1 MNNQNKN
8 KDKNKTTSHEED
20 KRILVKIM
28 LGLTLF
34 TTLFYF
40 IYTMITSS
48 HVVSQL
54 TSIIQAALI
63 SIFAIFFLFIG
74 MQKGNAKQ
82 DKFIIVA
89 AFLLT
94 SYSGFNLLTSANI
107 LKLPSQNVVSNFT
120 YKTLTEALQW
130 SKSNNIELVQVFENS
145 DTVEAYHII
154 NQDVEPGTLLK
165 NVKTMTVTVSSGP
178 SLEKDVLIPNMIGW
192 NADDVLTFIKK
203 NYLSNVEVIFQY
215 SNQVKDT
222 VIHQEGSG
230 ELKRSDKIILTF
242 SLGEEGSL
250 EPIKMV
256 DLSKLSLFEATFY
269 LKRNGIPYEL
279 AYEYHDSIAKD
290 YIISQS
296 LAKNETAIPFET
308 KIVLTVSKGAKI
320 VVPDLYKMSIED
332 ITQWASDNK
341 LKLQFEDRYDDST
354 ELGMPLEINVNKDD
368 VIEEGATIKV
378 VVSKGKLVM
387 QNFDSLQEFKEWAM
401 KYNITYQE
409 NYEFN
414 NQYEIGKI
422 VKFSH
427 QNGETIKNDDTITVT
442 ISQGSPV
449 TVPKF
454 IGKTKSDI
462 QKECNNLGITCTF
475 IYGGYT
481 ESIKK
486 DVATGQSK
494 GAGGNIVKGT
504 SISITLSSGIIEKVK
519 VPSFLGKSRNEVE
532 SQCNANNLKCTFSY
546 QNGFNDNVAKD
557 HVVSQSV
564 NANTTVNAGTTIHI
578 TLSNGGAIRYNV
590 VIQQTYFTAGNPEQ
604 SKSTLLS
611 KLQSA
616 CPGVTFNIEFRK
628 VNTGA
633 GLIHPDSPTKAG
645 ANTFIQGKTYTII
658 IGSY

>member
-1 MNNQNKN
+1 MIENKFKEKKGN
-8 KDKNKTTSHEED
+8 KVAND
-20 KRILVKIM
+20 KRIAVKIA
-28 LGLTLF
+28 LGITLV
-34 TTLFYF
+34 TTLIYF
-40 IYTMITSS
+40 VYTIMTSS
-48 HVVSQL
+48 NIVGQL
-54 TSIIQAALI
+54 TSIIGVALI

-74 MQKGNAKQ
+74 IQGEKKQ
-82 DKFIIVA
+82 DKFIIIA
-89 AFLLT
+89 SFLLT
-94 SYSGFNLLTSANI
+94 SYSSFNLLTSANI
-107 LKLPSQNVVSNFT
+107 LKLPSQDVVSNFT

-154 NQDVEPGTLLK
+154 NQNVEPGTLLK
-165 NVKTMTVTVSSGP
+165 NVKTMTVVVSNGP
-178 SLEKDVLIPNMIGW
+178 SLEKDVLIPNMVGW
-192 NADDVLTFIKK
+192 NADDVLMFIKK
-203 NYLSNVEVIFQY
+203 NYLSNVEVVFQY
-215 SNQVKDT
+215 SSQVKDT
-222 VIHQEGSG
+222 VINQEGSG

-242 SLGEEGSL
+242 SLGEEGNL
-250 EPIKMV
+250 EPIKMT

-269 LKRNGIPYEL
+269 LKRHGIDYEL
-279 AYEYHDSIAKD
+279 AYDYHDTIEKN

-296 LAKNETAIPFET
+296 VAKNETVIPFET
-308 KIVLTVSKGAKI
+308 KVLLTVSKGARI
-320 VVPDLYKMSIED
+320 VVPDLYQMSIEK
-332 ITQWASDNK
+332 ITQWASDHK
-341 LKLQFEDRYDDST
+341 LRLQFEDRYDDSKDV
-354 ELGMPLEINVNKDD
+354 GMPLEVNVNKDD
-368 VIEEGATIKV
+368 VIEEGTMIKV

-387 QNFDSLQEFKEWAM
+387 QNFSSLQEFKEWAM

-414 NQYEIGKI
+414 QDYEIGKI
-422 VKFSH
+422 IKFSH
-427 QNGETIKNDDTITVT
+427 QNGQTIKNDDTVTVT

-481 ESIKK
+481 DSIKK
-486 DVATGQSK
+486 DVATNQSK
-494 GAGGNIVKGT
+494 AAGGNIVRGT

-519 VPSFLGKSRNEVE
+519 VPNFLGKSRNEIE
-532 SQCNANNLKCTFSY
+532 SQCNANNLKCNFSY

-557 HVVSQSV
+557 HAVSQSI
-564 NANTTVNAGTTIHI
+564 NANTTVNAGTTINI
-578 TLSNGGAIRYNV
+578 TLSNGGAARYNV

-616 CPGVTFNIEFRK
+616 CPGVNFNIEFK
-628 VNTGA
+628 TVNTGA
-633 GLIHPDSPTKAG
+633 GLIHPDSPTKVG